1 MKAVTSMLVA
11 AVLAVGASGA
21 RAQGGAIVDTEFVEQ
36 AAGRGAII
44 WDVRSEEEYK
54 KGHIP
59 SAVNMDDP
67 QTQLRDP
74 KTEDYLPVAE
84 MEKLLG
90 SAGIDL
96 SKEIVVYGAKGMPPA
111 YFGQQTLRY
120 LGADRVHVYH
130 GGFDD
135 WKAAG
140 KTVST
145 ERTALPALAVRATPR
160 KERLVSTQDVVTK
173 LNDSRAQI
181 VDARTPKEYSG
192 EDVRALRGGHIP
204 GAVNIPY
211 EQNWVD
217 PDTPRKL
224 VRKQVTSK
232 DGMNL
237 KSKDALKQLYAALDP
252 NKETIVY
259 CQSGSRASETAT
271 ILQELEFRD
280 VKIYDGSWLAYGN
293 TFDAPAADLTYFNV
307 ARVNGTLNQLQ
318 GRIEALEAELERLKA
333 AAAKPQ

>member
-11 AVLAVGASGA
+11 AVLAVGTGGA
-21 RAQGGAIVDTEFVEQ
+21 RAQAGLIVDTYFVEQ
-36 AAGRGAII
+36 AVERGAII
-44 WDVRSEEEYK
+44 WDVRSEDDYK

-59 SAVNMDDP
+59 GAVNMDDP

-84 MEKLLG
+84 MEKLMG
-90 SAGIDL
+90 NAGIDL

-111 YFGQQTLRY
+111 YFVQQTLRY
-120 LGADRVHVYH
+120 LGADRVYVYH

-145 ERTALPALAVRATPR
+145 ERTALPAVAVRATPR
-160 KERLVSTQDVVTK
+160 KDLLVSTQDVLAK
-173 LNDSRAQI
+173 LNDSRIQI
-181 VDARTPKEYSG
+181 VDVRTPKEYSG
-192 EDVRALRGGHIP
+192 DDIRALRGGHVP

-224 VRKQVTSK
+224 LRKQVTSK

-237 KSKDALKQLYAALDP
+237 KSKEALKQLYAALDP
-252 NKETIVY
+252 NKETIAY
-259 CQSGSRASETAT
+259 CQSGSRASETA
-271 ILQELEFRD
+271 
-280 VKIYDGSWLAYGN
+280 
-293 TFDAPAADLTYFNV
+293 
-307 ARVNGTLNQLQ
+307 
-318 GRIEALEAELERLKA
+318 
-333 AAAKPQ
+333 